1 MSKTKIFKLALSED
15 DIAKIEAMQ
24 QILPGQ
30 PYKSDVIRAGI
41 YALYDSW
48 YGEMRKKGIIQGTEE
63 EDMIEMWKE
72 KGADN
77 NDQQRNLYSKEGI
90 IGVRTLMN
98 DLDKLK
104 IYLSMSEFEAER
116 KKVKD
121 VDNDIST
128 ILSFMVRKTFKK

>member
-1 MSKTKIFKLALSED
+1 MI
-15 DIAKIEAMQ
+15 
-24 QILPGQ
+24 
-30 PYKSDVIRAGI
+30 
-41 YALYDSW
+41 
-48 YGEMRKKGIIQGTEE
+48 TEE
-63 EDMIEMWKE
+63 MLED
-72 KGADN
+72 
-77 NDQQRNLYSKEGI
+77 LYSREGI

-128 ILSFMVRKTFKK
+128 ILSFMVSKTFKK